1 MRRRMIKMKEITY
14 AMAMLPVIVKIPT
27 RMAMV
32 VDCPKPEMISRLRYR
47 RQRTV
52 PVLLRSVS

>member
-1 MRRRMIKMKEITY
+1 MKEITY